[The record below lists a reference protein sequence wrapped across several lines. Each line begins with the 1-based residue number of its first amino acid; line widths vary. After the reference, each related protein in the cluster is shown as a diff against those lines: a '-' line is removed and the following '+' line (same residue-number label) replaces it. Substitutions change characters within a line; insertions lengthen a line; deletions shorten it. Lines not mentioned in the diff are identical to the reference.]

1 MGIIKKN
8 LKGVILLD
16 ILNSTKKMK
25 NFFNAFSGSR
35 NYFYNLIIYNYLI
48 FLLLVFI

>member
-16 ILNSTKKMK
+16 ILKSTKKMK
-25 NFFNAFSGSR
+25 NFFMH
-35 NYFYNLIIYNYLI
+35 LVVQEII
-48 FLLLVFI
+48 FII